1 MTKPVLPLDLVPNVA
16 PATILVRGGATR
28 SPYDETCEALF
39 LTSGFVYDDAAGGRS
54 GVRPGGLALRL
65 FALPQ
70 PDSGDVRG
78 ALAAARRRRSMPC
91 HRKRHGGGVRRPPL
105 PVARRQKVVSSRA
118 LFGSCHYIVA
128 DLLPRWGI
136 ETVLV
141 DGRDLGAWEAALA
154 GGAALAFC
162 ESPSNPAMEII
173 DLAEVARL
181 THCAGGLLVVDNV
194 FATPLL
200 QRPLRLGA
208 DVVVY
213 SATKHIDGQGRC
225 LGGAI
230 LASEKFI
237 KDDLGLF
244 YRHTGPSLSPFNA
257 WLLLKGLET
266 LELRVDRQC
275 RTALAVANY
284 LETHPKIT
292 RVLYPGLPSHPQ
304 YELARRQMTQGGGLV
319 CFDIAGDKESCFR
332 FHGCAAARR
341 HLEQSGRLR
350 RASSP
355 IRRRRPIRVSSPRR
369 APNSASATRWCAS
382 RPVSKPKRT
391 CSTTSSRHSPPFEWK
406 PKWMKST
413 VFSWRSSSRMRP
425 SRSPRWRSASAC
437 RRPLVGSASKSSRQG
452 E

>member
-1 MTKPVLPLDLVPNVA
+1 MTKPVLPLDLADHVA

-39 LTSGFVYDDAAGGRS
+39 LTSGFVYYNAAAAEAAFAEEGSRYVYS
-54 GVRPGGLALRL
+54 RYRNPTVAMFEERLRL
-65 FALPQ
+65 LEGAEACRATASGMAAVFA
-70 PDSGDVRG
+70 
-78 ALAAARRRRSMPC
+78 ALLCRLRA
-91 HRKRHGGGVRRPPL
+91 G
-105 PVARRQKVVSSRA
+105 QKVVSSRA

-136 ETVLV
+136 ETMLV

-173 DLAEVARL
+173 DIAEVARL
-181 THCAGGLLVVDNV
+181 THRAGALLIVDNV

-266 LELRVDRQC
+266 LELRIDRQC
-275 RTALAVANY
+275 RTATAIASY
-284 LETHPKIT
+284 LENHPKIT

-304 YELARRQMTQGGGLV
+304 YELARRQMAQGGGLV
-319 CFDIAGDKESCFR
+319 CFDVASDKEGCFR
-332 FHGCAAARR
+332 FMDA
-341 HLEQSGRLR
+341 LRLVDI
-350 RASSP
+350 S
-355 IRRRRPIRVSSPRR
+355 
-369 APNSASATRWCAS
+369 NN
-382 RPVSKPKRT
+382 
-391 CSTTSSRHSPPFEWK
+391 
-406 PKWMKST
+406 
-413 VFSWRSSSRMRP
+413 
-425 SRSPRWRSASAC
+425 
-437 RRPLVGSASKSSRQG
+437 LGDSKSLVTHPATTTHSRLKPEARAELGIGDSLVRFSAGLEAETDLLDDIEQALKNI
-452 E
+452 